1 MALEQLGAP
10 EMRATMKS
18 FCDALVTHRDMLNQL
33 NVYPVPDGDT
43 GTNMA
48 LTLQSVVAALDDAG
62 DDMSGVCGAISH
74 GSLMGARG
82 NSGVILSQILRALAG
97 YVASMGAA
105 DAEVLAGAL
114 RKASVAADEA
124 VSVPVEGTIL
134 TVVRD
139 VSYAATEFVKGGQA
153 TDAGPGSAEAASAV
167 SNQAVNAEAA
177 SAEGGVSLV
186 GLLECCLAAG
196 RVSLQRTPELLP
208 QLARAN
214 VVDAG
219 GAGFLLLLDALATT
233 TDGRPLPEPPV
244 TDTTVGVGAALAT
257 SGATVGADTAPHGQ
271 LADTQGD
278 AGLDAGPT
286 RYEVMFFLEAP
297 SERIGEFRSAW
308 EELGDSIVIVGDDG
322 LWNCHIHS
330 NQIGASIEAGIEVGR
345 PFDIRIT
352 DLYEQVD
359 HIETL
364 ADPSAALS
372 AADPVSPSSAAAGIT
387 ISSTA
392 QAAGAITEVV
402 AVSVGSGV
410 ARMFESLG
418 VRAIIAGGQTMNPST
433 ADFLQA
439 IEQLGAQQVVL
450 LPNNS
455 NIIAV
460 AEQVD
465 ACTEAVVRVIPT
477 RGIAEGL
484 AALVAYNPTLD
495 AAQNYQAMF
504 DAAAEV
510 VAGEVTQAV
519 RNTDSEIGPLAKGQW
534 LGLDRNGLRVV
545 ANSAVGAATGLLAE
559 LLSHEHELVT
569 VIYGADATQAQV
581 TEIQSWLAT
590 NHPDIELEAH
600 EGNQPLYNCYLGVE

>member
-48 LTLQSVVAALDDAG
+48 LTLQSVVAALEDAG
-62 DDMSGVCGAISH
+62 DDMSAVCGAISH

-105 DAEVLAGAL
+105 DAEVLAGSL

-139 VSYAATEFVKGGQA
+139 VSYAAAEFVKGGA
-153 TDAGPGSAEAASAV
+153 
-167 SNQAVNAEAA
+167 
-177 SAEGGVSLV
+177 SLV

-257 SGATVGADTAPHGQ
+257 SGVAEGADTAPHGQ
-271 LADTQGD
+271 FAATQGD
-278 AGLDAGPT
+278 AALDAGPT

-364 ADPSAALS
+364 TDPSAALS
-372 AADPVSPSSAAAGIT
+372 ATDPVSPSSAAEGIT
-387 ISSTA
+387 ISTA

-439 IEQLGAQQVVL
+439 IEELGAQQVVL

-519 RNTDSEIGPLAKGQW
+519 RDTDSEIGPVAKGQW

-581 TEIQSWLAT
+581 AEIQSWLAT

-600 EGNQPLYNCYLGVE
+600 EGNQPLYSFYLGVE